1 MEINFFKEEIKFRLS
16 KQNELR
22 KWILRL
28 IKKEKYSL
36 SVLNLIFCSDRYLL
50 KMNKNYLSHDYFTDI
65 ITFDNSEEPK
75 MIEGDIYISI
85 DRVKAN
91 SKKFKTTF
99 ENELH
104 RVMAH
109 GVLHLLGYS
118 DKNEKQSKEMKQQE
132 EKWLKERDF

>member
-118 DKNEKQSKEMKQQE
+118 DKNKKQSTEMKQQE